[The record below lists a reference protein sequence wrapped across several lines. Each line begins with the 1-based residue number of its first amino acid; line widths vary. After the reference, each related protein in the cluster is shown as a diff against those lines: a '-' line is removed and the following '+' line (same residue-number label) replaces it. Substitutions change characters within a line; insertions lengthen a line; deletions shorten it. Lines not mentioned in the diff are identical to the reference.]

1 MAQERILVGQI
12 GAAHGLRGEVKLI
25 SFTDDPLAIA
35 EYGSVELE
43 DDGRRL
49 TFAGIRRSKSSL
61 IARFEGVGDRDGA
74 ERLKGLKLFVPRD
87 RLPPLEKGTY
97 YHADLIGLQARSGAK
112 ELGTVV
118 RVVNFGAGDL
128 LEIEPAGSGATLFV
142 PFTGAE
148 VDLAKG
154 VIAVELAEG
163 FLESE

>member
-12 GAAHGLRGEVKLI
+12 GSAHGLRGEVKLI

-35 EYGSVELE
+35 EYGSVDLE
-43 DDGRRL
+43 DGMRL

-61 IARFEGVGDRDGA
+61 IARFEGVCDLDGA

-97 YHADLIGLQARSGAK
+97 YHADLIGLQASSGAK
-112 ELGTVV
+112 ELGRVV

-142 PFTGAE
+142 PFTGAQ
-148 VDLAKG
+148 VDLEKG
-154 VIAVELAEG
+154 IIAVELAEG